1 MVRDVATS
9 GPPAPSAA
17 SGGGCPLRVR
27 TGGAEGPMLRGNC
40 PAKIDAKG
48 RIKIPN
54 SFRRYIEDKYGREL
68 FVTSLAGEFVRVYPM
83 PEWLEVEKKIAAAP
97 SIDPA
102 ITRFTNMVNYYGQAA
117 AMDDQG
123 RLLIHPIL
131 RHASGLDGLVAVL
144 GHQPR

>member
-1 MVRDVATS
+1 
-9 GPPAPSAA
+9 
-17 SGGGCPLRVR
+17 
-27 TGGAEGPMLRGNC
+27 MLRGNC

-54 SFRRYIEDKYGREL
+54 SFRRYIEDKYGREF
-68 FVTSLAGEFVRVYPM
+68 FVTSLSGEFVRVYPM

-123 RLLIHPIL
+123 RLLIHPVV
-131 RHASGLDGLVAVL
+131 RHASGIDGLVAVL
-144 GHQPR
+144 GHQVYLDIWGKEKFESLLKSQPITDEHRAVLARLGL

>member
-1 MVRDVATS
+1 
-9 GPPAPSAA
+9 
-17 SGGGCPLRVR
+17 
-27 TGGAEGPMLRGNC
+27 MLRGNC

-54 SFRRYIEDKYGREL
+54 SFRRYIEEKYGREF
-68 FVTSLAGEFVRVYPM
+68 FVTSLSGEFVRVYPM

-102 ITRFTNMVNYYGQAA
+102 ITRFTNMVNYYGQVA

-131 RHASGLDGLVAVL
+131 RQASGIDGLVAVL
-144 GHQPR
+144 GHQVYLDIWSKEKFESLLKSQPITDDHRAALARLGL

>member
-1 MVRDVATS
+1 
-9 GPPAPSAA
+9 
-17 SGGGCPLRVR
+17 
-27 TGGAEGPMLRGNC
+27 MLRGNC

-54 SFRRYIEDKYGREL
+54 SFRRYIEEKYGREF
-68 FVTSLAGEFVRVYPM
+68 FVTSLSGEFVRVYPM

-117 AMDDQG
+117 AMDEQG
-123 RLLIHPIL
+123 RLLIHPVL
-131 RHASGLDGLVAVL
+131 RHASGIDGLAAVL
-144 GHQPR
+144 GHRIYIDIWSKERFESLLKSQPITDEHRAVLARLGL

>member
-1 MVRDVATS
+1 
-9 GPPAPSAA
+9 
-17 SGGGCPLRVR
+17 
-27 TGGAEGPMLRGNC
+27 
-40 PAKIDAKG
+40 
-48 RIKIPN
+48 
-54 SFRRYIEDKYGREL
+54 
-68 FVTSLAGEFVRVYPM
+68 M

-123 RLLIHPIL
+123 RLLIHPVV

-144 GHQPR
+144 GHQVYVDIWSKEKFESLLKSQPITDEHRVVLARLGL

>member
-1 MVRDVATS
+1 
-9 GPPAPSAA
+9 
-17 SGGGCPLRVR
+17 
-27 TGGAEGPMLRGNC
+27 MLRGNC

-48 RIKIPN
+48 RIKVPN
-54 SFRRYIEDKYGREL
+54 SFRRYIEEKYGREF
-68 FVTSLAGEFVRVYPM
+68 FVTSLSGEFVRVYPM

-123 RLLIHPIL
+123 RLLIHPVV

-144 GHQPR
+144 GHQVYIDIWSKEKFESLLKSQPITDEHRVVLARLGL

>member
-1 MVRDVATS
+1 
-9 GPPAPSAA
+9 
-17 SGGGCPLRVR
+17 
-27 TGGAEGPMLRGNC
+27 MLRGNC

-54 SFRRYIEDKYGREL
+54 SFRRYIEEKYGREF
-68 FVTSLAGEFVRVYPM
+68 FVTSLSGEFVRVYPM

-123 RLLIHPIL
+123 RLLIHPVV

-144 GHQPR
+144 GHQVYVDIWSKEKFESLLKSQPITDEHRVVLARLGL